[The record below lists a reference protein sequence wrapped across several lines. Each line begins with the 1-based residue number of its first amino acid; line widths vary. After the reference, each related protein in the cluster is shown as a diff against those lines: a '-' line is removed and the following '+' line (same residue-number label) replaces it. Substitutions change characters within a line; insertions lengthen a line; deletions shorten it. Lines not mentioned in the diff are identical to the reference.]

1 MVFMCYNKNNNNNNV
16 SWKQYI
22 ITTFIIIILTTTH
35 VTSIQKIPT
44 INNNNNNNNITC
56 NNDTHVKF
64 CVPSHHFRPCVN
76 VSKYSTHSSECC
88 SCDLNVK
95 EEHCF
100 LNQHTPE
107 AVILYILCMIFAVLL
122 TRLYIATAVREEAE
136 QLEHDRKKIEYQQL
150 YDKFGFEMKVDD
162 FEQNAYDRRD
172 LQFLRLHRIL
182 LIGQIIWIAN
192 PLATQMTNSNANSMG
207 KSTNRLT
214 KGVNFF
220 TDTSSYLAN
229 CVNIT
234 GRNTG
239 IEQDYSYINVQS
251 DFWSVLTILFLIAQL
266 VLDMLITCRRVGCK
280 EFGESSFDDPW
291 SLAASGDLTL
301 SVTFP
306 AGCSRRNAGHI
317 LHRFFTSK

>member
-1 MVFMCYNKNNNNNNV
+1 M
-16 SWKQYI
+16 
-22 ITTFIIIILTTTH
+22 
-35 VTSIQKIPT
+35 
-44 INNNNNNNNITC
+44 
-56 NNDTHVKF
+56 
-64 CVPSHHFRPCVN
+64 
-76 VSKYSTHSSECC
+76 
-88 SCDLNVK
+88 
-95 EEHCF
+95 
-100 LNQHTPE
+100 

-136 QLEHDRKKIEYQQL
+136 QLEHDRKNIEYQQL

-192 PLATQMTNSNANSMG
+192 PLATQMTNSNANTMG

-239 IEQDYSYINVQS
+239 IEQDYSYIKVQS

-266 VLDMLITCRRVGCK
+266 VLDMLIKCRRG
-280 EFGESSFDDPW
+280 
-291 SLAASGDLTL
+291 
-301 SVTFP
+301 
-306 AGCSRRNAGHI
+306 
-317 LHRFFTSK
+317 